1 MKLRE
6 EGARPGAD
14 SFVAL
19 PGMAICHLAER
30 AAILL
35 LLLLLLR
42 AEFAVCRLE
51 QEKERG

>member
-35 LLLLLLR
+35 LLLR